1 MLKRGLLQGLLLLGI
16 AVNVAFLLINLSPDR
31 PHLGRRTQAKILLRA
46 SEPRAKWMKENELAE
61 FSADHDLDLEVV
73 LAKDFDEV
81 HDKLNDEAKHP
92 SGLLLADMNDEYS
105 DDLRGEN
112 AIRPI
117 TDGARPEEIAPA
129 MDEYLPEAVERSKVD
144 GKVWFIPKREQVD
157 IIAYLA
163 PAVEDAYLHWQEFRP
178 AIEKALKEANGYG
191 LPKDYQLERS
201 PESWDSYDVFV
212 AGWTWAHLRA
222 RWAEP
227 VAANPP
233 PGSEPPPPI
242 VRPRLA
248 FRTGRGEDAIRD
260 LVGAF
265 FRHGM
270 KASELKGLS
279 SPAMFDAFQWRA
291 LLRRHHLLAPE
302 CDAPNGIEAFGVNQL
317 LHDRKVAFAPVN
329 QPDAFWIHGGARRDA
344 ERGMRGAGDLAF
356 STEPAGASLQIDP
369 KTGEPARQGK
379 TYSFNEIHL
388 WAMPVHSP
396 NPRLSWLLAR
406 FLTQRGLQQR
416 ETEAEGMLPIRK
428 DLRTSYPVSFRLVW
442 QQNVLHESYRQIY
455 LGSGDLPD
463 DLNEVDQKILDLRD
477 RVLAQSGVT
486 FAAVSEAAHGE

>member
-1 MLKRGLLQGLLLLGI
+1 M
-16 AVNVAFLLINLSPDR
+16 
-31 PHLGRRTQAKILLRA
+31 
-46 SEPRAKWMKENELAE
+46 
-61 FSADHDLDLEVV
+61 
-73 LAKDFDEV
+73 
-81 HDKLNDEAKHP
+81 
-92 SGLLLADMNDEYS
+92 
-105 DDLRGEN
+105 
-112 AIRPI
+112 
-117 TDGARPEEIAPA
+117 PA
-129 MDEYLPEAVERSKVD
+129 
-144 GKVWFIPKREQVD
+144 
-157 IIAYLA
+157 
-163 PAVEDAYLHWQEFRP
+163 
-178 AIEKALKEANGYG
+178 
-191 LPKDYQLERS
+191 
-201 PESWDSYDVFV
+201 
-212 AGWTWAHLRA
+212 
-222 RWAEP
+222 
-227 VAANPP
+227 
-233 PGSEPPPPI
+233 I

-270 KASELKGLS
+270 KANELKGLG

-317 LHDRKVAFAPVN
+317 LHDRKVALAPVN

-344 ERGMRGAGDLAF
+344 EPGMRGAGDLAF
-356 STEPAGASLQIDP
+356 STEPAGASLQIDA

-416 ETEAEGMLPIRK
+416 ETEAQGMLPIRK
-428 DLRTSYPVSFRLVW
+428 DLRTSYPVSFRLMW

-477 RVLAQSGVT
+477 RVLAQPGVT